1 MLSALCSLLS
11 QFPFSFMRIIY
22 RVRQY
27 VALGR
32 NFSAFLEESKISQL
46 FCVCVCGCVVQFLE
60 VKEQSQVKA
69 IKPSQSVT
77 GGRANAIIQFGSG
90 EFANYCGNVIDK

>member
-1 MLSALCSLLS
+1 
-11 QFPFSFMRIIY
+11 MRIIY

-32 NFSAFLEESKISQL
+32 NFCAFLEESKISQL
-46 FCVCVCGCVVQFLE
+46 FYVSVYMCVCGCVVQFLE

>member
-1 MLSALCSLLS
+1 MLPWEETFALSSKKVRFLNCSL
-11 QFPFSFMRIIY
+11 
-22 RVRQY
+22 
-27 VALGR
+27 
-32 NFSAFLEESKISQL
+32 
-46 FCVCVCGCVVQFLE
+46 CVCVVQFLE

>member
-1 MLSALCSLLS
+1 MLPWEETFALSS
-11 QFPFSFMRIIY
+11 K
-22 RVRQY
+22 
-27 VALGR
+27 
-32 NFSAFLEESKISQL
+32 ESKISQL
-46 FCVCVCGCVVQFLE
+46 FSVCVCMCLCVWVCVVQFLE

>member
-1 MLSALCSLLS
+1 MFPWQETFALSSKKVRFLNCSVCVGV
-11 QFPFSFMRIIY
+11 F
-22 RVRQY
+22 
-27 VALGR
+27 
-32 NFSAFLEESKISQL
+32 
-46 FCVCVCGCVVQFLE
+46 VCVCGPVFRGQRAVT
-60 VKEQSQVKA
+60 SQA